1 MEKSVT
7 RAESGYL
14 SLSPLNEPLGF
25 ERAKHLLNRCM
36 FGAKFLEIETFK
48 NYSPSEAL
56 DVLLQ
61 DRAAT
66 LTPPLTVKDSD
77 EEVPVGETWVNT
89 KYSGQNRGERMY
101 SYSNWWI
108 GRLLHQ
114 DVSLYE
120 KMTLFWHNHFVI
132 ESDVVRNSNFNYRYN
147 MLISDNALGNFKNL
161 VEEMTVNVG
170 MLTYLDGVKNEEG
183 APNENYARE
192 LFELF
197 TIGKGPLIEEGN
209 YTNYTEH
216 DIREAAR
223 VLTGWKTNANTD
235 SSYFNANKHDQGIK
249 SFSSVYN
256 EQTIVNND
264 ENEYK
269 DLINMI
275 FGKRETACYLVR
287 KLYRWFVYHEINE
300 EIEANII
307 QALADSFIQDG
318 FEIKPLL
325 KTLLASE
332 HFYNEAY
339 RGAMIKDPLV
349 FSIGILRQLEYPT
362 PEPGNSDIQA
372 QYGFWNTARL
382 KAGIQDL
389 DIGNPP
395 DVAGWPAWYLTP
407 NYNRLWINTAT
418 IPNRA
423 NTVKATILWGTV
435 PLRGYDKIFYD
446 PFVLAY
452 RATNPSD
459 IDDLLGTF
467 TKLLFP
473 APATEQ
479 QIAELKNVLIPG
491 LPDFEWTIEW
501 NRYINNPEDENQKNA
516 VANSLKSVLVKI
528 CSMAEYQLT

>member
-1 MEKSVT
+1 MQKTDARVEP
-7 RAESGYL
+7 GL
-14 SLSPLNEPLGF
+14 LNLSPLTEPLGF

-36 FGAKFLEIETFK
+36 FGAKFLEIESFK
-48 NYSPSEAL
+48 NYTPSEAI
-56 DVLLQ
+56 DALLQ
-61 DRAAT
+61 DRGEE
-66 LTPPLTVKDSD
+66 LSPPITVKDSE
-77 EEVPVGETWVNT
+77 EEVAIGETWVNT
-89 KYSGQNRGERMY
+89 KYSAKYRGERMY

-108 GRLLHQ
+108 GRLIHQ
-114 DVSLYE
+114 DVTLHE

-132 ESDVVRNSNFNYRYN
+132 ESNVVRNSNFNYRYN
-147 MLISDNALGNFKNL
+147 MLISNNALGNFKNL
-161 VEEMTVNVG
+161 VEAMTVNVG
-170 MLTYLDGVKNEEG
+170 MLTYLDGVKNEAG

-197 TIGKGPLIEEGN
+197 TIGKGPLVEEGN

-235 SSYFNANKHDQGIK
+235 SSYFSSAKHDQGIK
-249 SFSSVYN
+249 TFSSVYDQ
-256 EQTIVNND
+256 EIISNNGED
-264 ENEYK
+264 EYK

-300 EIEANII
+300 EIETNII
-307 QALADSFIQDG
+307 QPLADSFIQNE
-318 FEIKPLL
+318 FELKPLL
-325 KTLLASE
+325 KTLLTSQ
-332 HFYNEAY
+332 HFYNETY
-339 RGAMIKDPLV
+339 RGAMIKDSLM

-362 PEPGNSDIQA
+362 PDNSDIEA
-372 QYGFWNTARL
+372 QYGFWNTARI
-382 KAGIQDL
+382 KAGKQDL
-389 DIGNPP
+389 YIGNPP
-395 DVAGWPAWYLTP
+395 DVAGWPAWYLAP
-407 NYNRLWINTAT
+407 GYNRLWINTAT

-423 NTVKATILWGTV
+423 NTVKAAILWGTV

-452 RATNPSD
+452 RAADPSD

-473 APATEQ
+473 APPTEQ
-479 QIAELKNVLIPG
+479 QLAELKNILIPG
-491 LPDFEWTIEW
+491 LPDYEWTIEW
-501 NRYINNPEDENQKNA
+501 NRYINNPADVNQKNA
-516 VANSLKSVLVKI
+516 VANSLKSVLAQI